1 MSNGKILITLLI
13 VGLLK
18 RIFLYKKKL
27 FPEPFTHG
35 KNKMELELD
44 LSHSAAKFE
53 LINAADVDTS
63 EFATKVDLASLNSTL
78 LLMI

>member
-18 RIFLYKKKL
+18 IFLYKKKL
-27 FPEPFTHG
+27 FPEPFTLS

-44 LSHSAAKFE
+44 LPHSAAKFE
-53 LINAADVDTS
+53 LINAADADTS

-78 LLMI
+78 LLII

>member
-1 MSNGKILITLLI
+1 
-13 VGLLK
+13 
-18 RIFLYKKKL
+18 
-27 FPEPFTHG
+27 
-35 KNKMELELD
+35 MELELD